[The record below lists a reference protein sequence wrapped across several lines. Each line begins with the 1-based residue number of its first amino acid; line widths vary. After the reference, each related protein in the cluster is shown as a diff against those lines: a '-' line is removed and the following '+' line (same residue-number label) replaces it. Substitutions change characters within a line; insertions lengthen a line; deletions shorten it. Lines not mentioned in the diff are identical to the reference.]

1 MRTSLRTLPTFA
13 HALAL
18 LVGAAL
24 ATPMAATAQTE
35 LPRRL
40 TFEESEAYQMSMEL
54 VFACSP
60 YRHRRAE
67 GSQSTVRRESDALP
81 GTAIHFSSVEGTYL
95 VLERYDEELDGHCL
109 VLGWFGGPLEP
120 GRHTVGQLAMSAVE
134 EEVDAGA
141 HSFYAVSLVRTP
153 RENSVL
159 VVESGA
165 LDIASIEEGR
175 VTGTF
180 ELSGF
185 LVDGDGVNRIADASW
200 TGSFIAVEGA
210 D

>member
-1 MRTSLRTLPTFA
+1 MPTSFRTGPSFTGAF
-13 HALAL
+13 AL
-18 LVGAAL
+18 LLGAAL
-24 ATPMAATAQTE
+24 ATPMSAQAQDE

-67 GSQSTVRRESDALP
+67 GSQSTIRRASDALP

-109 VLGWFGGPLEP
+109 VIGWFGGPLEM

-134 EEVDAGA
+134 EEVDAED
-141 HSFYAVSLVRTP
+141 HSFYAVSMVRTP
-153 RENSVL
+153 QESSVL
-159 VVESGA
+159 VVESGTLA
-165 LDIASIEEGR
+165 IASIEEGS

-185 LVDGDGVNRIADASW
+185 LVDGNGADRTADVSW
-200 TGSFIAVEGA
+200 SGSFVAVEGA